1 MFKKIYYGW
10 WIVLAAFWTLFICA
24 GIGFSTL
31 AVFLKFIDADMHW
44 GRGVISTAG
53 ALAALAAG
61 FTAPLVGYIID
72 RHGPRVVMIPGTL
85 ILSVS
90 FFLLGRVGAPYQL
103 YLLYS
108 GVGIGMA
115 ATTLLP
121 AQTLISRWFEKKRG
135 RAMGVISVAAGL
147 GGVVWIPVSTRLVEA
162 VGWRG
167 AYGVLGMIVAC
178 ASLPF
183 IIFLIRP
190 SPASMG
196 LKLDGE
202 NDSSVDDG
210 SHDAGAPPLGES
222 GFTLREALRTRS
234 FWLIICA
241 TLFVMVPSAG
251 FGLHILSFLT
261 DSGLSPD
268 KAAFVWSFTLGI
280 SIGGRFFF
288 GWISERF
295 QKRYF
300 ASAANVV
307 RAFSVILLVL
317 FSFKLL
323 PPVLAIAQLALL
335 YGLANGCNAVMN
347 PLLVSET
354 FGVKSF
360 GKLMGM
366 LGIPF
371 TLGMAL
377 GQIAG
382 GYLYEWKENYVIAF
396 AIFALSFICAGTAV
410 SFAKPLFLLET
421 RSAAE
426 EGEG

>member
-1 MFKKIYYGW
+1 
-10 WIVLAAFWTLFICA
+10 
-24 GIGFSTL
+24 
-31 AVFLKFIDADMHW
+31 
-44 GRGVISTAG
+44 
-53 ALAALAAG
+53 
-61 FTAPLVGYIID
+61 
-72 RHGPRVVMIPGTL
+72 
-85 ILSVS
+85 
-90 FFLLGRVGAPYQL
+90 
-103 YLLYS
+103 
-108 GVGIGMA
+108 
-115 ATTLLP
+115 
-121 AQTLISRWFEKKRG
+121 
-135 RAMGVISVAAGL
+135 
-147 GGVVWIPVSTRLVEA
+147 
-162 VGWRG
+162 
-167 AYGVLGMIVAC
+167 
-178 ASLPF
+178 
-183 IIFLIRP
+183 
-190 SPASMG
+190 MG

-202 NDSSVDDG
+202 DASSVDDG
-210 SHDAGAPPLGES
+210 SHDAGASPSEES

-234 FWLIICA
+234 MWLIFGA
-241 TLFVMVPSAG
+241 TFFVMVPSAG
-251 FGLHILSFLT
+251 FGLHIISFLT

-396 AIFALSFICAGTAV
+396 AIFALSFVCAGISI

-426 EGEG
+426 EGED

>member
-1 MFKKIYYGW
+1 MLKKIYYGW

-31 AVFLKFIDADMHW
+31 AVFLKFIDAEMHW
-44 GRGVISTAG
+44 GRGAISTAG

-72 RHGPRVVMIPGTL
+72 RYGPRTAMIPGVVV
-85 ILSVS
+85 LSAS
-90 FFLLGRVGAPYQL
+90 FFLLRQVVSPRQL
-103 YLLYS
+103 YLLYF

-121 AQTLISRWFEKKRG
+121 AQTLISRWFDKKRG
-135 RAMGVISVAAGL
+135 RAMGVIAVAAGL
-147 GGVVWIPVSTRLVEA
+147 GSVVWIPVSTRLVEV

-167 AYGVLGMIVAC
+167 AYGVLGIIVAC

-202 NDSSVDDG
+202 GDSSVDDG
-210 SHDAGAPPLGES
+210 SHDLGAPPSEES

-234 FWLIICA
+234 MWLISGA
-241 TLFVMVPSAG
+241 TFFVMVPSAG
-251 FGLHILSFLT
+251 FGLHIISFLT

-300 ASAANVV
+300 ASAANIV

-323 PPVLAIAQLALL
+323 PPVLAIVQLALL

-377 GQIAG
+377 GQVAG
-382 GYLYEWKENYVIAF
+382 GYLYEWKESYVIAF
-396 AIFALSFICAGTAV
+396 AIFALSFICAGTAI

-426 EGEG
+426 EGED

>member
-1 MFKKIYYGW
+1 
-10 WIVLAAFWTLFICA
+10 
-24 GIGFSTL
+24 
-31 AVFLKFIDADMHW
+31 
-44 GRGVISTAG
+44 
-53 ALAALAAG
+53 
-61 FTAPLVGYIID
+61 
-72 RHGPRVVMIPGTL
+72 
-85 ILSVS
+85 
-90 FFLLGRVGAPYQL
+90 
-103 YLLYS
+103 
-108 GVGIGMA
+108 
-115 ATTLLP
+115 
-121 AQTLISRWFEKKRG
+121 
-135 RAMGVISVAAGL
+135 
-147 GGVVWIPVSTRLVEA
+147 
-162 VGWRG
+162 
-167 AYGVLGMIVAC
+167 
-178 ASLPF
+178 
-183 IIFLIRP
+183 
-190 SPASMG
+190 MG

-202 NDSSVDDG
+202 DDSLVDDG
-210 SHDAGAPPLGES
+210 SHDADASPSEES

-234 FWLIICA
+234 MWLIFGA
-241 TLFVMVPSAG
+241 TFFVMVPSAG
-251 FGLHILSFLT
+251 FGLHIISFLT

-377 GQIAG
+377 GQVAG

-396 AIFALSFICAGTAV
+396 AIFALSFICAGTAI